1 MKGKVPKGFLI
12 GKKSRQEEGEDFAE
26 EFIVSFGVVSV
37 GVVVRVRMGGKGA
50 RGGGGGSDRPL
61 FGQLQRNLSD
71 LTSGSQRNLFVLTRG
86 FSEHIF
92 QKPTDCFPNGFTNYS
107 SHGVINL
114 LPLR

>member
-50 RGGGGGSDRPL
+50 RGGGGGVTGHCLVSCK
-61 FGQLQRNLSD
+61 GIC
-71 LTSGSQRNLFVLTRG
+71 LT
-86 FSEHIF
+86 
-92 QKPTDCFPNGFTNYS
+92 
-107 SHGVINL
+107 
-114 LPLR
+114 